1 MTIGDS
7 HLRIAELHKIYGEA
21 IESTLKMVSPLTLT
35 RTNYSGLAK

>member
-21 IESTLKMVSPLTLT
+21 VELTLGEHL
-35 RTNYSGLAK
+35 S